1 MKKRLMA
8 AGLVVLMAAT
18 AFTGCSKVKKIDDS
32 TEATT
37 AEAETMAR
45 VDVDVDI
52 PDFSSYVTLGD
63 YTGIDIDVDSAEVT
77 DKQLEQAKQ
86 NVIKNK
92 TTQEHVTDRKVQDK
106 DNIWMT
112 RHLKA
117 EARVRTE
124 PIILSEVITF
134 LHLTTSL

>member
-52 PDFSSYVTLGD
+52 PDFWHIRSLPGVIWNAL
-63 YTGIDIDVDSAEVT
+63 IDPGKLD
-77 DKQLEQAKQ
+77 AK
-86 NVIKNK
+86 
-92 TTQEHVTDRKVQDK
+92 
-106 DNIWMT
+106 
-112 RHLKA
+112 A
-117 EARVRTE
+117 
-124 PIILSEVITF
+124 IIPGPF
-134 LHLTTSL
+134 

>member
-18 AFTGCSKVKKIDDS
+18 AFTGCSKGKKIDDS

-106 DNIWMT
+106 DKI
-112 RHLKA
+112 HLQY
-117 EARVRTE
+117 TGY
-124 PIILSEVITF
+124 LDD
-134 LHLTTSL
+134 

>member
-1 MKKRLMA
+1 MKKRLLV

-77 DKQLEQAKQ
+77 ECDQEQDHAGTCYGPQ
-86 NVIKNK
+86 G
-92 TTQEHVTDRKVQDK
+92 TG
-106 DNIWMT
+106 
-112 RHLKA
+112 
-117 EARVRTE
+117 
-124 PIILSEVITF
+124 
-134 LHLTTSL
+134 